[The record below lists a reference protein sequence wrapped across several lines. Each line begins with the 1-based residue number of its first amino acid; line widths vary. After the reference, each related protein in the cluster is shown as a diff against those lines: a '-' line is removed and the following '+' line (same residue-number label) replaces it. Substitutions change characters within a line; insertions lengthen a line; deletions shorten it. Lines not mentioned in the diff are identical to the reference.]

1 MLVIFIIVLVL
12 GFGVTR
18 YALSRFEQ
26 HMALGRRAQAPE
38 KKTGAD
44 IAAEFL
50 AAHEAQDVVI
60 VRHNAVVSDYFDPKR
75 RRLFLRSETYD
86 GYDLAAWAMAL
97 HEAAHALQQ
106 GEEKGA
112 LEWRQTCIS
121 LSRYLPVA
129 AAGIALGIVFLMK
142 RPARF
147 GLVVFAAAC
156 VVALLLNIGTLAI
169 EFNANK
175 RVLRWLEDRLD
186 HAPGAIDKLQQ
197 ILGSVATREVGDLLN
212 SPRYFFLS
220 ALPGTS
226 RARPLKK
233 DESDKKV
240 K

>member
-1 MLVIFIIVLVL
+1 VFWVHSAGETL
-12 GFGVTR
+12 GEGTFTR
-18 YALSRFEQ
+18 PFATI
-26 HMALGRRAQAPE
+26 AQAQARCVA
-38 KKTGAD
+38 GRGD
-44 IAAEFL
+44 IIICKPG
-50 AAHEAQDVVI
+50 HT
-60 VRHNAVVSDYFDPKR
+60 
-75 RRLFLRSETYD
+75 ETI
-86 GYDLAAWAMAL
+86 
-97 HEAAHALQQ
+97 
-106 GEEKGA
+106 
-112 LEWRQTCIS
+112 T
-121 LSRYLPVA
+121 A

-147 GLVVFAAAC
+147 GMVVFAAAC

-197 ILGSVATREVGDLLN
+197 ILSSVATREVGDLLN

-226 RARPLKK
+226 RTRPLKSEDK
-233 DESDKKV
+233 KEESDRDV